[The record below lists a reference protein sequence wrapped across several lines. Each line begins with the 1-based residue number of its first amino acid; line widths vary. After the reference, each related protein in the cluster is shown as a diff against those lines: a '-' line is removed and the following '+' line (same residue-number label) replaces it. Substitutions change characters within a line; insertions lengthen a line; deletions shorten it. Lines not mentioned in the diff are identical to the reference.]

1 LTFYNNSDSITVLK
15 VREKKQKIMR
25 ETEIRNKIKEI
36 VNENIRYADPKDSI
50 NTSKFHGWEAKE
62 FAGKEGYCIQSA
74 EEVLDDIIHDLKS
87 LQREITTSLSPTTI

>member
-1 LTFYNNSDSITVLK
+1 MT
-15 VREKKQKIMR
+15 QA
-25 ETEIRNKIKEI
+25 EIRNNIKEI

-87 LQREITTSLSPTTI
+87 LQKELQIESSLQSVVTEYYECK

>member
-1 LTFYNNSDSITVLK
+1 MTQL
-15 VREKKQKIMR
+15 
-25 ETEIRNKIKEI
+25 EIRNKIKEI

-87 LQREITTSLSPTTI
+87 LQREIATLPSPTTN

>member
-1 LTFYNNSDSITVLK
+1 MT
-15 VREKKQKIMR
+15 QA
-25 ETEIRNKIKEI
+25 EIRNKIKEI

-74 EEVLDDIIHDLKS
+74 EEVLDDIIHDLNS
-87 LQREITTSLSPTTI
+87 LQREIATSPSLTTN

>member
-1 LTFYNNSDSITVLK
+1 MTQS
-15 VREKKQKIMR
+15 
-25 ETEIRNKIKEI
+25 EIRNKIKEI

-87 LQREITTSLSPTTI
+87 LQREIATSPSLTTS

>member
-1 LTFYNNSDSITVLK
+1 MTQV
-15 VREKKQKIMR
+15 
-25 ETEIRNKIKEI
+25 EIRNSIKDI
-36 VNENIRYADPKDSI
+36 VLGNLRYADPKDSI

-87 LQREITTSLSPTTI
+87 LQNELKIESSFQSANI